1 MIITFT
7 HFLNERK
14 QLGIIYHFTTFD
26 NLIGILKS
34 NSLISGYHYISFT
47 RNRLF
52 DDGKFDLNVRIV
64 FDGDRLSD
72 KYKIEPFLYDDKFKD
87 EHGIPRF
94 KKEAEERI
102 ISGIEK
108 SYDGG
113 IYPYELKNIKKYII
127 RIDIIENRYLIFFK
141 EKFDKMIEE
150 NPEIEFKLI
159 NSYKRLT

>member
-1 MIITFT
+1 MITTLT

-52 DDGKFDLNVRIV
+52 DD
-64 FDGDRLSD
+64 
-72 KYKIEPFLYDDKFKD
+72 
-87 EHGIPRF
+87 
-94 KKEAEERI
+94 
-102 ISGIEK
+102 
-108 SYDGG
+108 DGG

-127 RIDIIENRYLIFFK
+127 RIDIIENSLKKYKYGFE
-141 EKFDKMIEE
+141 EKFNKMVEE
-150 NPEIEFKLI
+150 NPEIEFKLK
-159 NSYKRLT
+159 NSFLT